1 VTAAISKSQDDADE
15 VIRRAK
21 EALGEVAFREKD
33 SRTCRALLRTL
44 SRAVRRREGVLPA
57 RAARLL
63 GEAIAA
69 VDGPV
74 LAGLEGDLAG
84 RAAAGADRIVHL
96 ARSGAVAA
104 PSSSIA
110 AATATATA
118 TTSPGLA
125 TGRATLG
132 LLVPAFRV
140 ELLVVGA
147 EGELGA
153 TLRTGE
159 GTVFVCH

>member
-1 VTAAISKSQDDADE
+1 MTAAISKSQDDADE

-63 GEAIAA
+63 LGEAVAA

-74 LAGLEGDLAG
+74 LARFEGDLA
-84 RAAAGADRIVHL
+84 R
-96 ARSGAVAA
+96 
-104 PSSSIA
+104 
-110 AATATATA
+110 
-118 TTSPGLA
+118 
-125 TGRATLG
+125 
-132 LLVPAFRV
+132 
-140 ELLVVGA
+140 
-147 EGELGA
+147 
-153 TLRTGE
+153 
-159 GTVFVCH
+159 